1 MGGNILKAHKRKKR
15 ASILSYYRYNII
27 LSTMLGF
34 VIILLSASIC
44 ALILTFIDVPIK
56 IVSIFSCICLGIGSY
71 FSGYFS
77 TIKRQKSGILS
88 GSICGFIIFLTI
100 TVLGI
105 ILNIHIDII
114 YKLSKFILCIVCGQI
129 GGIKSANCH
138 NA

>member
-1 MGGNILKAHKRKKR
+1 
-15 ASILSYYRYNII
+15 
-27 LSTMLGF
+27 MLGF

-77 TIKRQKSGILS
+77 AIKRQKSGILS

-105 ILNIHIDII
+105 ILNIHTDII